1 MSREMYRKLLISMI
15 LAVVFAPPAMAD
27 SMAALAGPA
36 GMLQPVDRVIVHKG
50 GRKMELYR
58 DGTLIASYRVS
69 LGLVPSGQKQREGD
83 FRTPEGSYRLTRR
96 NAQSD
101 FFLAV
106 QVSYPEPADIAM
118 ARRNGWAPGG
128 SIMVHGLPN
137 YLKYPRERYLSS
149 DWTDGCIALSN
160 EDMLDFWLLTGQGTP
175 IEIRP

>member
-1 MSREMYRKLLISMI
+1 MNRKLLIPML
-15 LAVVFAPPAMAD
+15 LATLVAAFARAD

-36 GMLQPVDRVIVHKG
+36 GMLQPVDRIVVHKS
-50 GRKMELYR
+50 GRKMELFREGELVARYR
-58 DGTLIASYRVS
+58 IS

-96 NAQSD
+96 NAESE

-106 QVSYPEPADIAM
+106 QVSYPEAADVAIA
-118 ARRNGWAPGG
+118 RKHGWQPGG

-137 YLKYPRERYLSS
+137 LLKYPRERYLNS

>member
-1 MSREMYRKLLISMI
+1 MYRKLLILML
-15 LAVVFAPPAMAD
+15 LAAPLAAARAD
-27 SMAALAGPA
+27 SMGGLAGPA

-50 GRKMELYR
+50 KRVMEMYR
-58 DGTLIASYRVS
+58 DGAVVASYKVS
-69 LGLVPSGQKQREGD
+69 LGLVPTGQKQREGD
-83 FRTPEGSYRLTRR
+83 YRTPEGRYRLTRR

-106 QVSYPEPADIAM
+106 QVSYPEPGDIAL

-128 SIMVHGLPN
+128 AIMVHGLPN
-137 YLKYPRERYLSS
+137 ILKYARDRYLST

>member
-1 MSREMYRKLLISMI
+1 MNRKLLIPMI
-15 LAVVFAPPAMAD
+15 VATLVAAFAQAD
-27 SMAALAGPA
+27 SMTGLAGPA
-36 GMLQPVDRVIVHKG
+36 GMLQPVDRIVVHKA

-58 DGTLIASYRVS
+58 EGQLVASYRVS

-96 NAQSD
+96 NAESD

-106 QVSYPEPADIAM
+106 QVSYPEAADIAL
-118 ARRNGWAPGG
+118 ARRNGWQPGG

-137 YLKYPRERYLSS
+137 FLKYPRDRYLNN

>member
-1 MSREMYRKLLISMI
+1 MNRKSLIPMI
-15 LAVVFAPPAMAD
+15 VATLVAAFAQAD
-27 SMAALAGPA
+27 SMAGLAGPA
-36 GMLQPVDRVIVHKG
+36 GMLQPVDRIVVHKA

-58 DGTLIASYRVS
+58 EGQLVASYRVS

-96 NAQSD
+96 NAESD

-106 QVSYPEPADIAM
+106 QVSYPEAADIAL

-137 YLKYPRERYLSS
+137 YLKYPRERYLNT

-160 EDMLDFWLLTGQGTP
+160 ENMLDFWLLTGQGTP

>member
-1 MSREMYRKLLISMI
+1 MYRKLLI
-15 LAVVFAPPAMAD
+15 LVLLVAPLVAARGD
-27 SMAALAGPA
+27 SLGSLAGPA

-50 GRKMELYR
+50 KRVLEMYR
-58 DGTLIASYRVS
+58 DGTMVASYKIS
-69 LGLVPSGQKQREGD
+69 LGLVPTGQKQREGD
-83 FRTPEGSYRLTRR
+83 YRTPEGSYRLTRR
-96 NAQSD
+96 NARSD

-106 QVSYPEPADIAM
+106 QVSYPEAADIAL

-128 SIMVHGLPN
+128 AIMVHGLPN
-137 YLKYPRERYLSS
+137 VLKYSRERYLSN